1 MTREG
6 VRSGAQREGASAWAR
21 VKLGVGLAAVALL
34 VVFFMQNLQEVD
46 IHFLWFDWT
55 TRMLYALVIA
65 AIVGALAAAV
75 FATTRRKDVT

>member
-1 MTREG
+1 M
-6 VRSGAQREGASAWAR
+6 WAR
-21 VKLGVGLAAVALL
+21 VKLGLGALAVTLL
-34 VVFFMQNLQEVD
+34 VVFFLQNLQEVD

-75 FATTRRKDVT
+75 FATTRPRDVA